1 MKNILLLACLPF
13 SLFFTTSIYA
23 KNSNTLV
30 SIGYAHIK
38 IKDLPTANGINM
50 KYQFNPNTNKKTS
63 LRLSGTIAHRSLSH
77 SVRLRYISLAMGP
90 AYALTPFVEL
100 YGVIGVS
107 GMSYQTPENINKDH
121 SSKSVSWGTGI
132 TLTSPQNI
140 TLTLGYEGSHFKM
153 EGKNH
158 PSKTLIASIG
168 YRF

>member
-23 KNSNTLV
+23 KNSDTLV

-50 KYQFNPNTNKKTS
+50 KYQFTNTNKKIS
-63 LRLSGTIAHRSLSH
+63 LQLSGTIAHRSLSH
-77 SVRLRYISLAMGP
+77 NERLRYASLVMGP

-121 SSKSVSWGTGI
+121 SSESVSWGTGI

-140 TLTLGYEGSHFKM
+140 TLTLGYEGSYFKM
-153 EGKNH
+153 EGKSH
-158 PSKTLIASIG
+158 PSKALIASIG